1 MTAKKESGD
10 RPEGGAKTTGPIAL
24 VPMAYVRSVPE
35 SIAFYRRLGFEV
47 GKTNIIKGETEP
59 NWAWL
64 RAHRAQLMLA
74 RATASVVASE
84 QAVLFYVYCSDV
96 EAFREQLLETGIAAG
111 PINRPFYAPRGE
123 FRVTDPDGYILMVT
137 HAD

>member
-1 MTAKKESGD
+1 MTTQK
-10 RPEGGAKTTGPIAL
+10 GPLAL

-35 SIAFYRRLGFEV
+35 SIAFYHRLGFEV
-47 GKTNIIKGETEP
+47 GHTNTLEGETEP

-64 RAHRAQLMLA
+64 QSHRAQLMLA
-74 RATASVVASE
+74 RATAPVVASE
-84 QAVLFYVYCSDV
+84 QAVLFYVYCADV
-96 EAFREQLLETGIAAG
+96 EAFRAGLLEAGIEAG
-111 PINRPFYAPRGE
+111 PIRNPFSAPRGE